1 MSLSATAKWVLLAL
15 AGVAIA
21 IGVAIAAA
29 NLTSQQI
36 GIANESVSAGDALAP
51 SLQVPAEP
59 KPRGEGHD
67 HGPEEETLPTAPP
80 PTATTEEV
88 QPPGGESTEPSGPG
102 EGGGEDRGGHGSDG
116 DD

>member
-1 MSLSATAKWVLLAL
+1 VSISATAKWILLAL

-51 SLQVPAEP
+51 SLQVPAEA

-67 HGPEEETLPTAPP
+67 HGFEEETPPTAPP
-80 PTATTEEV
+80 PTTTTEEV
-88 QPPGGESTEPSGPG
+88 PPPSGESTEPSGPA
-102 EGGGEDRGGHGSDG
+102 EGGEDHGGHGSDG

>member
-1 MSLSATAKWVLLAL
+1 MSISATAKWILLAL

-51 SLQVPAEP
+51 SLQVPAEA

-67 HGPEEETLPTAPP
+67 HGPEEEPLPT
-80 PTATTEEV
+80 TTTEGSL
-88 QPPGGESTEPSGPG
+88 PPGEESAEPSGPG
-102 EGGGEDRGGHGSDG
+102 EGGVEERGGH